1 MDKPGHQNAAHD
13 NATHDNAA
21 HDNAPGGTP
30 VQAAEQ
36 SSAGMTASAIS
47 GEAISGAVVTAEDEI
62 VTLLAQVQAK
72 DAEAKANYD
81 LFLRE
86 RADSENFKRRMQRDK
101 AEALRFANEP
111 VIRDLLPI
119 LDNLDRAVAHARG
132 ESNSQSLVEGVALV
146 LRSFLDMLEKHGVAR
161 VSAKGQ
167 LFDPAKHEAMSQV
180 ENTEV
185 APNTVV
191 DEYAPAYLLHDRLL
205 RPALVVVAKPP
216 ADEKKSAT

>member
-1 MDKPGHQNAAHD
+1 MDKPE
-13 NATHDNAA
+13 HDNAA
-21 HDNAPGGTP
+21 HDNARGKTP

-36 SSAGMTASAIS
+36 TLEGDSTTVTSEETTAI
-47 GEAISGAVVTAEDEI
+47 GEDEI
-62 VTLLAQVQAK
+62 ITLRTRVQEK
-72 DAEAKANYD
+72 EAEAKANYD

-86 RADSENFKRRMQRDK
+86 RADLENFKRRMQRDK

-119 LDNLDRAVAHARG
+119 LDNLERAVSHAQG
-132 ESNSQSLVEGVALV
+132 ASNSQSLVEGVSLV
-146 LRSFLDMLEKHGVAR
+146 LRSFLDMVEKHGVSR

-167 LFDPAKHEAMSQV
+167 LFDPAKHEAMAQV